1 VTPPKRLGAP
11 NCFTE
16 ADPHLALARRAMAEF
31 AGTLFLMLVVVGVG
45 LATRRGSPTLG
56 VMAGALGVA
65 GALVG
70 LIIAFGQVSGGHF
83 NPLITFLQWLSG
95 LRDLSCTI
103 AYVAAQVA
111 GGIAGALTA
120 ALMFGAFGP
129 SSVTPLMTPGLAAS
143 EFIASAGLMIIVFG
157 CTRGGRTDTAPFAVG
172 AWLAA
177 AIMATPS
184 GSYANPAIA
193 LAAIFAV
200 GPASLPAG
208 TAFLYVLVEVVGG
221 LLALATVKFCYPARS
236 GELPVLQ
243 AAAEN
248 DR

>member
-16 ADPHLALARRAMAEF
+16 ANPHLALARRAMAEF
-31 AGTLFLMLVVVGVG
+31 AGTLLLMLVVVGVG
-45 LATRRGSPTLG
+45 LTTRRGSPTLG
-56 VMAGALGVA
+56 VMAEALGVA

-95 LRDLSCTI
+95 LRDLNCTI
-103 AYVAAQVA
+103 VYVAAQVA
-111 GGIAGALTA
+111 GGIVGALTA
-120 ALMFGAFGP
+120 ALMFGALG
-129 SSVTPLMTPGLAAS
+129 SRSVTPFMKPGLAVS

-157 CTRGGRTDTAPFAVG
+157 CTRGGRTDAAPFAVG

-184 GSYANPAIA
+184 GSCANPAIA
-193 LAAIFAV
+193 LAAIFAM

-208 TAFLYVLVEVVGG
+208 TAFLYVLVQVVGA
-221 LLALATVKFCYPARS
+221 LLALATVNLCYPARS
-236 GELPVLQ
+236 GESPVLQ
-243 AAAEN
+243 AAEEN

>member
-1 VTPPKRLGAP
+1 
-11 NCFTE
+11 
-16 ADPHLALARRAMAEF
+16 MAEF
-31 AGTLFLMLVVVGVG
+31 AGTLLLMLVVVGVG
-45 LATRRGSPTLG
+45 LTTRRGSPTLG
-56 VMAGALGVA
+56 VMAEALGVA

-95 LRDLSCTI
+95 LRDLNCTI
-103 AYVAAQVA
+103 VYVAAQVA
-111 GGIAGALTA
+111 GGIVGALTA
-120 ALMFGAFGP
+120 ALMFGTFAP
-129 SSVTPLMTPGLAAS
+129 RSATPFMNPGLAVS

-157 CTRGGRTDTAPFAVG
+157 CTRGGRTHTAPFAVG

-177 AIMATPS
+177 ATMATPS

-193 LAAIFAV
+193 LAAIFAM
-200 GPASLPAG
+200 GPVSLPVG
-208 TAFLYVLVEVVGG
+208 TAFLYVLVQVVGA
-221 LLALATVKFCYPARS
+221 LLALATVNFCYPARS

-243 AAAEN
+243 AAADN

>member
-1 VTPPKRLGAP
+1 
-11 NCFTE
+11 
-16 ADPHLALARRAMAEF
+16 MAEF
-31 AGTLFLMLVVVGVG
+31 AGTLLLMLVVVGVG
-45 LATRRGSPTLG
+45 LTTRRGSPTLG
-56 VMAGALGVA
+56 VIAEALGVA
-65 GALVG
+65 GAVVG

-83 NPLITFLQWLSG
+83 NPLITFLQYLSG
-95 LRDLSCTI
+95 LRDLNCAI
-103 AYVAAQVA
+103 VYVAAQVA
-111 GGIAGALTA
+111 GGIVGSLTA
-120 ALMFGAFGP
+120 ALMFGAFRP
-129 SSVTPLMTPGLAAS
+129 RSATPFMNPGLGVS

-193 LAAIFAV
+193 LAAIFAT
-200 GPASLPAG
+200 GPASLSAG
-208 TAFLYVLVEVVGG
+208 TAFLYVLVQVVGA
-221 LLALATVKFCYPARS
+221 LLALATVNFCYPARS

>member
-16 ADPHLALARRAMAEF
+16 TDPHLALARRAMAEF
-31 AGTLFLMLVVVGVG
+31 AGTLLLMLVVVGVG
-45 LATRRGSPTLG
+45 MSTRRGSPTLG
-56 VMAGALGVA
+56 VIAEALGVS
-65 GALVG
+65 GALAG
-70 LIIAFGQVSGGHF
+70 LIIAFGPVSGGHF
-83 NPLITFLQWLSG
+83 NPLITLLQWLSG
-95 LRDLSCTI
+95 LRDLNCTI
-103 AYVAAQVA
+103 VYIAAQVA
-111 GGIAGALTA
+111 GGIVGALTA

-129 SSVTPLMTPGLAAS
+129 RSVTPFMKPGLAMS
-143 EFIASAGLMIIVFG
+143 EFVASAGLMIIVFG

-184 GSYANPAIA
+184 GSCANPAIA

-208 TAFLYVLVEVVGG
+208 TAFLYVPVQVLGA
-221 LLALATVKFCYPARS
+221 LLALATVNFCYPARS
-236 GELPVLQ
+236 EELPVLQ

>member
-1 VTPPKRLGAP
+1 
-11 NCFTE
+11 
-16 ADPHLALARRAMAEF
+16 MAEF
-31 AGTLFLMLVVVGVG
+31 AGTLLLMLVVVGVG
-45 LATRRGSPTLG
+45 LTTRRGSPTLG
-56 VMAGALGVA
+56 VMAEALGVA

-111 GGIAGALTA
+111 GGIVGALTA

-129 SSVTPLMTPGLAAS
+129 HSVAPFVKPGLAVS

-157 CTRGGRTDTAPFAVG
+157 CTRGGRSDTAPFAVG

-177 AIMATPS
+177 ATVATPS

-193 LAAIFAV
+193 LAAIFAM

-208 TAFLYVLVEVVGG
+208 TAFLYVLVQVVGA
-221 LLALATVKFCYPARS
+221 LLALATVNLCYPARF
-236 GELPVLQ
+236 GESPVLQ
-243 AAAEN
+243 AAEEN

>member
-1 VTPPKRLGAP
+1 
-11 NCFTE
+11 
-16 ADPHLALARRAMAEF
+16 MAEF
-31 AGTLFLMLVVVGVG
+31 AGTLLLMLVVVGVG
-45 LATRRGSPTLG
+45 LTTRRGSPTLG
-56 VMAGALGVA
+56 VMAAALGAA

-83 NPLITFLQWLSG
+83 NPLITLLQWLSG
-95 LRDLSCTI
+95 LLNLNCTI
-103 AYVAAQVA
+103 AYIAAQVA
-111 GGIAGALTA
+111 GGIVGGLTA
-120 ALMFGAFGP
+120 DLMFGAFEP
-129 SSVTPLMTPGLAAS
+129 RSVTPLMKPGLAVS
-143 EFIASAGLMIIVFG
+143 EFIASAGLMIIVFA

-193 LAAIFAV
+193 LAAIFAM

-208 TAFLYVLVEVVGG
+208 TAFLYVLVQVVGA
-221 LLALATVKFCYPARS
+221 LLGLATVNLCYPARS
-236 GELPVLQ
+236 EELPALH

>member
-1 VTPPKRLGAP
+1 
-11 NCFTE
+11 
-16 ADPHLALARRAMAEF
+16 MAEF
-31 AGTLFLMLVVVGVG
+31 AGTLLLMLIVVGVG
-45 LATRRGSPTLG
+45 LTTLRGSPTLG
-56 VMAGALGVA
+56 VISEALGVA
-65 GALVG
+65 GGLVG

-83 NPLITFLQWLSG
+83 NPLITLLQWLSG
-95 LRDLSCTI
+95 LRDLNCTI
-103 AYVAAQVA
+103 MYIAAQVA
-111 GGIAGALTA
+111 GGIVGALSA
-120 ALMFGAFGP
+120 ALMFVAFGP
-129 SSVTPLMTPGLAAS
+129 CRVTPFMTPGLAVS

-193 LAAIFAV
+193 LAAIFAM

-208 TAFLYVLVEVVGG
+208 TAFLYVLVEVAGA
-221 LLALATVKFCYPARS
+221 LLALATVNFCYPARS
-236 GELPVLQ
+236 GGLPVLP
-243 AAAEN
+243 AVAED